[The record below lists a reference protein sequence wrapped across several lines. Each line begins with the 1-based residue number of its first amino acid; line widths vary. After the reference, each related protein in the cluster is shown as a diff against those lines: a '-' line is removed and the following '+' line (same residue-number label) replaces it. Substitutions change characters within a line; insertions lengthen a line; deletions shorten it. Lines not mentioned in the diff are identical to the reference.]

1 MTLLGAIVAV
11 LTTILALAAGGA
23 LATYITRK
31 LST

>member
-1 MTLLGAIVAV
+1 MTLLAATVAI
-11 LTTILALAAGGA
+11 LTTLALAAGGA